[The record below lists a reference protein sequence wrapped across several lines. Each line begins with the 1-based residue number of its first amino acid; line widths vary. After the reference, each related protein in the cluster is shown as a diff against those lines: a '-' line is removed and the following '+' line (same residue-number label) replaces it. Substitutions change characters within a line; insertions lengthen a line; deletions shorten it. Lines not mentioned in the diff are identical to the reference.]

1 MLKKK
6 LIFTERMIGL
16 FEYDEEYYL
25 KTLKLDGIVFGC
37 DEEKDGY
44 EEKAIRLAAAYKRK
58 LPDIVD
64 YLISDRLDDFY
75 GEVYGT
81 LTNEFVRSK
90 LGTPLIDLDCD
101 AILYLG
107 QELDD
112 EHLIRVE
119 FSGDFDQLM
128 YCTID
133 G

>member
-1 MLKKK
+1 M
-6 LIFTERMIGL
+6 FV
-16 FEYDEEYYL
+16 YDEDYDM

-44 EEKAIRLAAAYKRK
+44 EEKAKRLAEAYRRK
-58 LPDIVD
+58 LPEIVD
-64 YLISDRLDDFY
+64 FLIADGLQDFY
-75 GEVYGT
+75 GELYGT

-90 LGTPLIDLDCD
+90 LGTPLIELDCGTID
-101 AILYLG
+101 YFE

-119 FSGDFDQLM
+119 FTGDFDELM